1 LVLRSGIR
9 SWEEYWPTDWS
20 ADGVLF
26 ERGTNRES
34 IDLWMLPIDGDRT
47 PYPVVVDAGQQSDA
61 KISPNGRW
69 VAYAQREFGSTS
81 RPEIYVQN
89 LAVKGAKHRI
99 SIAGGRGPRWR
110 SDGQEL
116 FYVAADGQLVAV
128 SLDAN
133 APNLQPGAP
142 QNLFK
147 TGLTALGGGG
157 GLFGVSPDGQRF
169 LLRLADERDRPAS
182 IIVVAN
188 WPAALDRTA
197 R

>member
-1 LVLRSGIR
+1 
-9 SWEEYWPTDWS
+9 
-20 ADGVLF
+20 
-26 ERGTNRES
+26 
-34 IDLWMLPIDGDRT
+34 MLPIDGDRK
-47 PYPVVVDAGQQSDA
+47 PYPVVVEAGQQSDA

-69 VAYAQREFGSTS
+69 VAYAQRELGSTN

-89 LAVKGAKHRI
+89 LAAKGAKHRI

-110 SDGQEL
+110 SDGKEL
-116 FYVAADGQLVAV
+116 FYVAVDGHLVAV
-128 SLDAN
+128 PLDAN
-133 APNLQPGAP
+133 APSLQPGAP
-142 QNLFK
+142 QNLFQ

-188 WPAALDRTA
+188 WPAALDRKA